1 MVMAPLHAEDGE
13 PTRRADL
20 PFGRHG
26 LALVVED
33 AGGVV
38 GCVIQAGADDRALRD
53 DGLAGHVRG
62 QWELHDPLDHAADS
76 LADGQ
81 FSCMSRSAATSDS
94 VRTKTLPEDS
104 AMSLWPTMPAKAVVT
119 IPSPLKWRW

>member
-1 MVMAPLHAEDGE
+1 MTASPVTSEVSGNSTIPSIT
-13 PTRRADL
+13 P
-20 PFGRHG
+20 P
-26 LALVVED
+26 
-33 AGGVV
+33 
-38 GCVIQAGADDRALRD
+38 
-53 DGLAGHVRG
+53 
-62 QWELHDPLDHAADS
+62 DS